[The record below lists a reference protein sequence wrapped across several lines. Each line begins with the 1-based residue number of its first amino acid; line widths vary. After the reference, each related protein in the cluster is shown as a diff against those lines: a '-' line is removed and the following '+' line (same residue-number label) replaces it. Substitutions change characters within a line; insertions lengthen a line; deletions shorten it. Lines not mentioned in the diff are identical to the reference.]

1 MVSSYVIRVGV
12 FFILFCL
19 DFSSLLLLWVRISG
33 FMLNVFK
40 KSFKKEKGFGPTQL
54 NASQVKRRA
63 TFLAWKLYSDGHLKV
78 ELV

>member
-1 MVSSYVIRVGV
+1 
-12 FFILFCL
+12 
-19 DFSSLLLLWVRISG
+19 
-33 FMLNVFK
+33 MLNVFK